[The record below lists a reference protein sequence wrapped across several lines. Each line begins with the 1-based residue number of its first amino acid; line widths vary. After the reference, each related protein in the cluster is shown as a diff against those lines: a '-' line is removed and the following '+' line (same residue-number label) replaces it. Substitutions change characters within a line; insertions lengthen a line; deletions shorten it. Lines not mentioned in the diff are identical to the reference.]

1 MVSTKEGTA
10 LGTMGKA
17 VSAVR
22 DGGWRLEVGTRK
34 HTKYRPLLTTR
45 RCPAVSE
52 QSAVNEN
59 VLFALRAMTQ

>member
-22 DGGWRLEVGTRK
+22 DGGWRLEVGTEGDDLEAK
-34 HTKYRPLLTTR
+34 GKDW
-45 RCPAVSE
+45 
-52 QSAVNEN
+52 
-59 VLFALRAMTQ
+59 